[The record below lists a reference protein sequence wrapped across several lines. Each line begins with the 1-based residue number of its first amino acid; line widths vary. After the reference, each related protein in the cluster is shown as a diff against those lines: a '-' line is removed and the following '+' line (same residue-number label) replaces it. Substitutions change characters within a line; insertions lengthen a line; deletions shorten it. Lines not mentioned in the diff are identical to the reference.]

1 MVTDNWVVL
10 GYLLAEQG
18 RVCVI
23 ANSSFC
29 VYINNLGKVKKK
41 LEKIHVQVE
50 WSSSINAQSLLDLFF
65 DLLRWL
71 NHYTWGSW
79 LRAIFQGGLFILLG
93 RSC

>member
-1 MVTDNWVVL
+1 MVIDNWVVL
-10 GYLLAEQG
+10 DYLLAGQG

-23 ANSSFC
+23 ANSSCC
-29 VYINNLGKVKKK
+29 VYINTLGKVKKE

-50 WSSSINAQSLLDLFF
+50 WSSSVNAQSLLDSFF

-71 NHYTWGSW
+71 NPNTWGSW
-79 LRAIFQGGLFILLG
+79 LRAIFQGSLFVLLG